1 MYTSATLEVD
11 FPVVWHRCELTPHRA
26 DGLPHL
32 TSNEYLVLAGTLHG
46 IHAITSRLSPIG
58 PSSGVQVLEGETFKL
73 NILLTHTGMTVQL
86 PIVPR
91 RVHTRCHILGTKF
104 VLLTSLVEST
114 ADVMLQKVY
123 EIYAEAVMK
132 NPFHTPEMPI
142 RTEGFDTK
150 ITALLGG
157 R

>member
-1 MYTSATLEVD
+1 
-11 FPVVWHRCELTPHRA
+11 LTVYPA

-46 IHAITSRLSPIG
+46 IHAITSRLAPAG
-58 PSSGVQVLEGETFKL
+58 PSSGAQVIEGETFKL
-73 NILLTHTGMTVQL
+73 NILLTHTGTVATYSL
-86 PIVPR
+86 YLVLT
-91 RVHTRCHILGTKF
+91 VTFSGTKF
-104 VLLTSLVEST
+104 ILLTSLVEPTVDSI
-114 ADVMLQKVY
+114 LQKVY

-150 ITALLGG
+150 ITALLGS

>member
-1 MYTSATLEVD
+1 M
-11 FPVVWHRCELTPHRA
+11 
-26 DGLPHL
+26 
-32 TSNEYLVLAGTLHG
+32 
-46 IHAITSRLSPIG
+46 I
-58 PSSGVQVLEGETFKL
+58 EGETFKL
-73 NILLTHTGMTVQL
+73 NILLTHTGMTVL
-86 PIVPR
+86 LCN
-91 RVHTRCHILGTKF
+91 RVASRSYPLSCLGTKF

-150 ITALLGG
+150 ITALLSG

>member
-1 MYTSATLEVD
+1 LTR
-11 FPVVWHRCELTPHRA
+11 HRT

-73 NILLTHTGMTVQL
+73 NLLLTHTGTTVL
-86 PIVPR
+86 PFNRIAPR
-91 RVHTRCHILGTKF
+91 SYPLSCLGTKF

>member
-1 MYTSATLEVD
+1 M
-11 FPVVWHRCELTPHRA
+11 
-26 DGLPHL
+26 
-32 TSNEYLVLAGTLHG
+32 
-46 IHAITSRLSPIG
+46 
-58 PSSGVQVLEGETFKL
+58 
-73 NILLTHTGMTVQL
+73 LL
-86 PIVPR
+86 
-91 RVHTRCHILGTKF
+91 CLGTKF
-104 VLLTSLVEST
+104 VLLTSLVEPT
-114 ADVMLQKVY
+114 VDAMLQKVY